1 MRNYAFL
8 AGRIILGMYYLM
20 NAFNHF
26 TMLGMMSQWVA
37 SKGVPLPKLAVL
49 GTGLLLLLAGLS
61 ILLGIYPRI
70 GVLLLVIFFLPVTFM
85 MHNFWSETDP
95 MMRMNQMVQFMKNL
109 ALMGSALIFLAIPE
123 PWPLSLGKKS

>member
-37 SKGVPLPKLAVL
+37 SKGVPLPTLAVL

-123 PWPLSLGKKS
+123 PWPLSLGKKG

>member
-1 MRNYAFL
+1 MQNYAFL
-8 AGRIILGMYYLM
+8 VGRILLGGFYLM
-20 NAFNHF
+20 NALNHF
-26 TMLGMMSQWVA
+26 TQAGNMSQEVA
-37 SKGVPLPKLAVL
+37 SKGVPFPMLAVL

-95 MMRMNQMVQFMKNL
+95 MMRLNQMVHFMKNL
-109 ALMGSALIFLAIPE
+109 ALLGSSLMFLAIPE
-123 PWPLSLGKKS
+123 PWPLSLGRKN